1 MLKNIAVAAALVI
14 ASSAAMAAD
23 VPGFYAG
30 ADVGT
35 TKMKDVSDRE
45 TGYGVFGGYQIN
57 QYIAAE
63 VGFRRLADMDETLG
77 GLSATSVANQLTLS
91 AVGTYPL
98 GAGFSLLG
106 RLGYSRINVKE
117 TIKFPAYNETFRD
130 HANRGLYGI
139 GVAYAITPAI
149 SARLEVTKPMSDVTN
164 LSAGV
169 SYKF

>member
-23 VPGFYAG
+23 APGFYVG
-30 ADVGT
+30 GDVGT
-35 TKMKDVSDRE
+35 TKMEDVSDRE

-57 QYIAAE
+57 KFVGVE
-63 VGFRRLADMDETLG
+63 VGVRRLADIKEEG
-77 GLSATSVANQLTLS
+77 VYGHFNQLTVS
-91 AVGTYPL
+91 AVGSYPV
-98 GAGFSLLG
+98 GAGFSLIG
-106 RLGYSRINVKE
+106 RLGFSRVTSNASVDVG
-117 TIKFPAYNETFRD
+117 PYRVHVRD

-139 GVAYAITPAI
+139 GVAYSITPAI
-149 SARLEVTKPMSDVTN
+149 SARLEVTKPMSDLTN